1 MLGVVL
7 RGAFGCLTCAAAPLP
22 NAHRKPRAK
31 QSRGNDDQLEAKLVE
46 WTLLEYRGGFFEELY
61 KGFAATIRQAIHFE

>member
-31 QSRGNDDQLEAKLVE
+31 QRRGELLVE
-46 WTLLEYRGGFFEELY
+46 WSL
-61 KGFAATIRQAIHFE
+61 I